1 MEFPVKINGSWV
13 YLNPFESR
21 MMMRRVLGRY
31 EQGKVKYARKIIEP
45 GDYVVDA
52 GANHGFFTVLF
63 SRLVGEKGKVDS
75 FEPFLPNF
83 KSLEKT
89 VALNGFS
96 QAWLHNV
103 GLSDENGFKDFYPG
117 RKSGWGSLIKDNR
130 YRYNNPIRVSVKQ
143 LSLFQHKQCKLL
155 KMDCEGNELRIL
167 RGARLDLIDNII
179 MDNDEVKDRNE
190 IIDLLEFNGFKVM
203 EFSKRKKDLLAVRV

>member
-1 MEFPVKINGSWV
+1 
-13 YLNPFESR
+13 
-21 MMMRRVLGRY
+21 
-31 EQGKVKYARKIIEP
+31 
-45 GDYVVDA
+45 
-52 GANHGFFTVLF
+52 
-63 SRLVGEKGKVDS
+63 
-75 FEPFLPNF
+75 
-83 KSLEKT
+83 
-89 VALNGFS
+89 LNGFS

-167 RGARLDLIDNII
+167 RGARLDLIDKHN
-179 MDNDEVKDRNE
+179 
-190 IIDLLEFNGFKVM
+190 NG
-203 EFSKRKKDLLAVRV
+203 

>member
-75 FEPFLPNF
+75 FEPFP
-83 KSLEKT
+83 
-89 VALNGFS
+89 
-96 QAWLHNV
+96 
-103 GLSDENGFKDFYPG
+103 P
-117 RKSGWGSLIKDNR
+117 
-130 YRYNNPIRVSVKQ
+130 
-143 LSLFQHKQCKLL
+143 
-155 KMDCEGNELRIL
+155 
-167 RGARLDLIDNII
+167 
-179 MDNDEVKDRNE
+179 
-190 IIDLLEFNGFKVM
+190 
-203 EFSKRKKDLLAVRV
+203 